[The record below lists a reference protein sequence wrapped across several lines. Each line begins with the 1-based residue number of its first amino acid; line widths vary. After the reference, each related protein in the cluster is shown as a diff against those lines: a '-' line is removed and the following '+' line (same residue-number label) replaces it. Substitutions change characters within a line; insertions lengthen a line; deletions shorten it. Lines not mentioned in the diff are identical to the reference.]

1 LRTLLSDLCMDSG
14 QLSTTLKV
22 GLYVHHAVVVFLATT
37 NLVCR
42 VGGISPLRP
51 LAVVVIAG
59 AAVSGGVEVVGVPG
73 FVTTPIEMVPVFSA
87 AIMELVFL
95 VLIGFTANVIAADFV
110 ETKAADFVETKAGS
124 AHVRPI
130 QAEVVEFIHYVGPVL
145 VVLFGLSRLAF
156 GVGLGCELGCFD
168 GSK

>member
-1 LRTLLSDLCMDSG
+1 M
-14 QLSTTLKV
+14 
-22 GLYVHHAVVVFLATT
+22 
-37 NLVCR
+37 
-42 VGGISPLRP
+42 RP

-59 AAVSGGVEVVGVPG
+59 AAVSGGVEVIGVIG
-73 FVTTPIEMVPVFSA
+73 DVTTPVEMVPVFSA
-87 AIMELVFL
+87 GITELVCL
-95 VLIGFTANVIAADFV
+95 VLIGFTANAIAADFV

-156 GVGLGCELGCFD
+156 GVGLGCELGCFE
-168 GSK
+168 GSE